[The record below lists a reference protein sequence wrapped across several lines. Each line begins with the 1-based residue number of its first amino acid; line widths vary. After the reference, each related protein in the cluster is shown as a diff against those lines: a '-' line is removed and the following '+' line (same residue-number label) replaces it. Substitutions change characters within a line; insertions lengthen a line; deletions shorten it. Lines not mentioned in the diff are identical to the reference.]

1 MKEPESLQQARRTFV
16 RYRGRD
22 LSFFS
27 GCDYFRLSSHPQIL
41 AAIRTGL
48 ARFGLNV
55 AASRRTTGNHA
66 VYLELEKQLCRFF
79 GAEAALV
86 VSTGYVTNLV
96 AAQAL
101 AGSFSHALIDEK
113 SHVSPVDAGQ
123 FLNCPVLKFKHRDV
137 ADFAEALQRCGRRA
151 RPVVLTDGMFAGD
164 GSVAPLKAY
173 LKLLPRDGLIIV
185 DDAHGG
191 GTIGAH
197 GGGAI
202 EIEGV
207 DRKRI
212 VQCVTLSKAFGCYG
226 GAILCSRKLREQVVT
241 RSSMFI
247 GSTPLPLPLA
257 YAGTVALRIHKQD
270 GSLRRRLNRNANF
283 VKDGLRAAGMKLPD
297 HPGPNIPFPLPT
309 GKQNAQLRRALLA
322 AGIFPSF
329 IQYPGGPA
337 GGYFRFVISSEHSQ
351 AQLTDLVS
359 VLKRSC
365 YDWNPPVRVA
375 RTRGHGTARRHCERP
390 WR

>member
-1 MKEPESLQQARRTFV
+1 MHCTHREPALQSFLALNPNPGQTARGMKEPESLQQVRRTFV
-16 RYRGRD
+16 RHRGRE

-27 GCDYFRLSSHPQIL
+27 GCDYFRLSSHPKIL
-41 AAIRTGL
+41 AAIHTGL

-66 VYLELEKQLCRFF
+66 VYLELEKQLTRFF

-86 VSTGYVTNLV
+86 VSTGYVTNLIT
-96 AAQAL
+96 AQAL
-101 AGSFSHALIDEK
+101 AGNFSHALLDEK
-113 SHVSPVDAGQ
+113 SHGSPVDAAQ
-123 FLNCPVLKFKHRDV
+123 LLNCPVLKFKHRVV
-137 ADFAEALQRCGRRA
+137 ADFAQTLQRCGPGA
-151 RPVVLTDGMFAGD
+151 RPVVLTDGMFSGD

-197 GGGAI
+197 GRGAV
-202 EIEGV
+202 EVEGV
-207 DRKRI
+207 DRQRL

-226 GAILCSRKLREQVVT
+226 GAILCSRKLREQIVT

-257 YAGTVALRIHKQD
+257 YAATVALKLHQQD
-270 GSLRRRLNRNANF
+270 GELRRRLNRNASF
-283 VKDGLRAAGMKLPD
+283 VKHALRGAGMTVPE

-309 GKQNAQLRRALLA
+309 AKRNAQLRRALLA

-329 IQYPGGPA
+329 TQYPGGLA
-337 GGYFRFVISSEHSQ
+337 GGYFRFVISSEHTQ
-351 AQLTDLVS
+351 AQLNKLVS
-359 VLKRSC
+359 VL
-365 YDWNPPVRVA
+365 
-375 RTRGHGTARRHCERP
+375 TRFI
-390 WR
+390 W